1 MMRRLA
7 ALAFAFGFLVAFCA
21 SALAHAYL
29 VESSPLDG
37 DLLKQAPAAVEL
49 VFNEPVEVISAARVD
64 PAGSV
69 ERLEAGAERRA
80 RVRLSLP
87 LDLAPGSHLVSWRVI
102 SQDGHTVAGSLV
114 FSVGRASGERREDR
128 RESTLALSALSAP
141 LVGARFFLLAGLIF
155 GVGAVVFQS
164 LFAPVAQARRLA
176 LGALA
181 CGGLAAF
188 ASIGLQGAD
197 AHGQT
202 LGALMDRAMWR
213 SGLRLPQGVGAAVA
227 MAAVCVAVAAL
238 LVTRVRG
245 RGALAALALALATLA
260 LVWSGHAR
268 LWRPEA
274 LMPALVAL
282 HVASAIVWAGALAP
296 LAIATGAADFP
307 DTLRRFSRFAPF
319 IYATLAASGAG
330 LATAQFLGPRDAL
343 ETAWGVALA
352 AKLALFAVVTLF
364 AALNRWLY
372 TRPAL
377 AGDAGVVALMR
388 RSIRIEAMLVLAILA
403 VAACWRLA
411 PPPTALGPPDQ
422 RAFQIHVHGA
432 QAMASVTIRPARVGP
447 VQIRIEP
454 KAADLSPL
462 RVQEVDVFLTP
473 DAPGLAA
480 IQRRARLVS
489 GVNVWETESV
499 IIPAAGTWRLR
510 VDLLVDDFERA
521 RLDAVIVLQP

>member
-1 MMRRLA
+1 MIRRLA
-7 ALAFAFGFLVAFCA
+7 ALAVTFGLLVAFCA

-29 VESSPLDG
+29 IESAPADG
-37 DLLKQAPAAVEL
+37 DLLKQSPAAVEL
-49 VFNEPVEVISAARVD
+49 AFNEPVEVVSAARVD

-69 ERLEAGAERRA
+69 ERLDGGAEKRA
-80 RVRLSLP
+80 RVRLELP
-87 LDLAPGSHLVSWRVI
+87 PDLTPGSHLVSWRVI

-114 FSVGRASGERREDR
+114 FSVGRASGERRQDQR
-128 RESTLALSALSAP
+128 QTTLVLSALSAP
-141 LVGARFFLLAGLIF
+141 LVAARFFLLAGLMF
-155 GVGAVVFQS
+155 GVGAVVFQG

-176 LGALA
+176 LSALA

-197 AHGQT
+197 AHGQP
-202 LGALMDRAMWR
+202 LGGLMDRAMWR
-213 SGLRLPQGVGAAVA
+213 SGLRLPQGVGAAFA
-227 MAAVCVAVAAL
+227 MAAVCCAIAAL
-238 LVTRVRG
+238 HVRPRG
-245 RGALAALALALATLA
+245 RGILAALALALSTLA

-274 LMPALVAL
+274 LMQALVIL
-282 HVASAIVWAGALAP
+282 HVASAILWAGALAP
-296 LAIATGAADFP
+296 LALAAGHAGFP
-307 DTLRRFSRFAPF
+307 RALRRFSRFAPL
-319 IYATLAASGAG
+319 IYTTLAASGMG
-330 LATAQFLGPRDAL
+330 LATAQFLGPRAAL
-343 ETAWGVALA
+343 ETAWGAALA
-352 AKLALFAVVTLF
+352 AKLVLFAVVTLF

-372 TRPAL
+372 TKPAL
-377 AGDAGVVALMR
+377 AGDAGAIAMMR
-388 RSIRIEAMLVLAILA
+388 RSTRIETMLALAILA
-403 VAACWRLA
+403 AAACWRLT
-411 PPPTALGPPDQ
+411 PPPTALGPADQ
-422 RAFQIHVHGA
+422 RAFQIHVHGT

-480 IQRRARLVS
+480 IQRRARLAS
-489 GVNVWETESV
+489 GMNVWETEPV
-499 IIPAAGTWRLR
+499 TLPAAGAWRLR